1 MKPGVHLPRGYLLV
15 EALCALALSGV
26 LALSAALALG
36 SARRSMASAARL
48 ASAERSGREAVS
60 IIAALLHDSRSVTI
74 EGDTAASLSLT
85 IAMGAVC
92 ARDGM
97 AILLP
102 PTAVGS
108 GTALTARG
116 QPVEVGDLLSIL
128 VVDSLALGAR
138 WEESLVDSV
147 TVRTTA
153 SPCGSADGWGL
164 PADDGSPRLRL
175 VLRDS
180 LPGALQAGAPVR
192 VSRRG
197 RVSLYE
203 SGTGDWMIGWRR
215 CADVLPSGVACGV
228 IQPVAGPLRGPGS
241 GLQLSVDSTA
251 GLFSIEAAGLP
262 PARPTSMTVW
272 MRDGS

>member
-1 MKPGVHLPRGYLLV
+1 MKPRIRRRRGYLLV

-36 SARRSMASAARL
+36 SARRSMASTARL
-48 ASAERSGREAVS
+48 ASAERSGREAAS
-60 IIAALLHDSRSVTI
+60 IIAALLHDSRSVAI

-85 IAMGAVC
+85 IALGVIC
-92 ARDGM
+92 ARDGI

-108 GTALTARG
+108 GTPLTARG
-116 QPVEVGDLLSIL
+116 QPVEIGDLVSVL

-138 WEESLVDSV
+138 WEQSLVDSA
-147 TVRTTA
+147 TIRTTA
-153 SPCGSADGWGL
+153 SPCGSTDGWGL
-164 PADDGSPRLRL
+164 PADDGSSRLRL

-180 LPGALQAGAPVR
+180 LPADLQAGAPVR

-215 CADVLPSGVACGV
+215 CADVLPSAVACGV
-228 IQPVAGPLRGPGS
+228 IQPVAGPLQGPGS

-251 GLFSIEAAGLP
+251 GLFRIKAAGLP
-262 PARPTSMTVW
+262 PARPTSITVW

>member
-1 MKPGVHLPRGYLLV
+1 MTPRVTLLRGYVLV

-36 SARRSMASAARL
+36 SARRSMASTARL

-60 IIAALLHDSRSVTI
+60 IIAALLHDSHSVII

-85 IAMGAVC
+85 IALGAVC

-108 GTALTARG
+108 GTPLTGRG
-116 QPVEVGDLLSIL
+116 QPVEVGDLVSVLA
-128 VVDSLALGAR
+128 VDSLALGAR
-138 WEESLVDSV
+138 WERSLVDSV
-147 TVRTTA
+147 TVRTAA
-153 SPCGSADGWGL
+153 SPCGSVDGWAL

-180 LPGALQAGAPVR
+180 LPAGLQAGSE
-192 VSRRG
+192 SRKTSSRSRG
-197 RVSLYE
+197 
-203 SGTGDWMIGWRR
+203 
-215 CADVLPSGVACGV
+215 
-228 IQPVAGPLRGPGS
+228 
-241 GLQLSVDSTA
+241 LSA
-251 GLFSIEAAGLP
+251 NRA
-262 PARPTSMTVW
+262 
-272 MRDGS
+272 